1 LQSEKLTSIEDLFE
15 TQRRE
20 LFSRIIE
27 MEKTLTNKYSTM
39 ERAVVQIAQKTTDI
53 DPSQLFI

>member
-1 LQSEKLTSIEDLFE
+1 LQSRKLTSIEDLFE

-20 LFSRIIE
+20 LFIRIIE

-53 DPSQLFI
+53 DSSQLFI